1 MRPQD
6 LALGS
11 PCFLPGGS
19 SRCTQLCWGTSQSF
33 DVSLGLSLWAW
44 REGAGVGKGVQQVG
58 AVLVSS
64 GTPHVLLTTV
74 MRC

>member
-1 MRPQD
+1 MCPQD

-19 SRCTQLCWGTSQSF
+19 SRCRQLCWGTSQSF

-44 REGAGVGKGVQQVG
+44 REGQELGE
-58 AVLVSS
+58 VSS
-64 GTPHVLLTTV
+64 RLALFWQALGL
-74 MRC
+74 RISG